1 MRPACIAAAQIL
13 HASSW
18 QTARNRLQSILDND
32 ELCLFVQPI
41 QSIHGDESYPMAEV
55 LILLREEETH
65 LLPSQ
70 CPAQLASQRPIS
82 NPAPSMGSIGQ
93 TRRDE
98 LLEAI

>member
-1 MRPACIAAAQIL
+1 MQTSASQRPACTAAAQIL
-13 HASSW
+13 HAYSW

-41 QSIHGDESYPMAEV
+41 RSIHGHRSYPMAEV
-55 LILLREEETH
+55 LIRLRKEETH

-82 NPAPSMGSIGQ
+82 NTAPPMVRHRANQ
-93 TRRDE
+93 
-98 LLEAI
+98 